1 MHIRREAVC
10 KLVRAAQP
18 AVFECPDSLLEEA
31 GEFPEEARYLMEHF
45 GEFIDYD
52 EGRPD
57 PREAFFTFAL
67 PCENCGE
74 PCEDRIPAPWDE
86 EIIGSGHAAFPKLRR
101 SPKLQRARSSTA

>member
-1 MHIRREAVC
+1 
-10 KLVRAAQP
+10 
-18 AVFECPDSLLEEA
+18 
-31 GEFPEEARYLMEHF
+31 MEHF

-57 PREAFFTFAL
+57 PREAFFAFAL

-86 EIIGSGHAAFPKLRR
+86 EIMVGPCCVSEAAEIPEIPACAELYRVTMQACTVGELVDASKAHKAYCQVCNPQVKEMRE
-101 SPKLQRARSSTA
+101 AA